1 MPPKRLVVGIAEVG
15 AIARRLVPVPGA
27 QLPITCGCC
36 PVCVVLPARSAAATS
51 QALALLGEAVSSL
64 SAQIALIGAFDQDLD
79 AGIGLDR
86 LHLAQDRVPVEFAL
100 VGFLV
105 ALVGSA
111 ILEIRLPV
119 TAIRLPVTPVG
130 LPVAPVCLA
139 VTSVRRHVPLS
150 ASLALV
156 RVEVSLGGRLVAR
169 LRGTLALGGRL
180 VAQVRTLS
188 ASLGRKS
195 ALPRR
200 LGAVDRVV
208 FVPVG
213 E

>member
-1 MPPKRLVVGIAEVG
+1 MPPKRLAVGIAEVG

-36 PVCVVLPARSAAATS
+36 PVCVVLPAGSAAATS

-79 AGIGLDR
+79 TGIGLDR
-86 LHLAQDRVPVEFAL
+86 LHLAQDRVPVELAL

-105 ALVGSA
+105 TLVGSA
-111 ILEIRLPV
+111 IPEIRLPV

-130 LPVAPVCLA
+130 LPVASVRLA

-156 RVEVSLGGRLVAR
+156 RLVVSLGGRLVAH
-169 LRGTLALGGRL
+169 LGGKLALRRGL
-180 VAQVRTLS
+180 VALVRTVP
-188 ASLGRKS
+188 
-195 ALPRR
+195 ALLRR
-200 LGAVDRVV
+200 LQAVLRCPGAIDRIIC
-208 FVPVG
+208 VPVG